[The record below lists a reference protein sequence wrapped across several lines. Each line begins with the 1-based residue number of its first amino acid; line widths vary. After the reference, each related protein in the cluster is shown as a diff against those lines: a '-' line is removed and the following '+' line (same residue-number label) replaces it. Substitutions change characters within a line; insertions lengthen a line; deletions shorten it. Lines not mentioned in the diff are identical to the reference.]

1 MFNEHN
7 KNLVLVIIAIILLA
21 LLALTGC
28 AKIEVTPPDAR
39 PDTPR
44 NHALPVAYDRLW
56 ARTIGWFDVHE
67 VEITEINE
75 RFGLVSG
82 VLHLQE
88 GDGQLDCGT
97 FHITTALSQ
106 PKLSREAHIR
116 VQLNGAVL
124 ARPQVLVAVT
134 GAYKLDVIDN
144 YAAQTIR
151 KTGPCVSRG
160 VLENE
165 IVSFLAG

>member
-1 MFNEHN
+1 MSNEHN
-7 KNLVLVIIAIILLA
+7 KNLILLIIAIVLLA

-28 AKIEVTPPDAR
+28 AKIEVTPPAAR
-39 PDTPR
+39 PDAPR
-44 NHALPVAYDRLW
+44 GHALPVDYDRLW
-56 ARTIGWFDVHE
+56 ARTIGWFDAHE

-82 VLHLQE
+82 VLHLAE
-88 GDGQLDCGT
+88 GSVPLDCGT
-97 FHITTALSQ
+97 FHVTTALSQ
-106 PKLSREAHIR
+106 PQISREAHIR

-134 GAYKLDVIDN
+134 GTYKLDVIDN

-151 KTGPCVSRG
+151 KTGPCVSLG
-160 VLENE
+160 VLEDE
-165 IVSFLAG
+165 IISFLAG